1 MERKLA
7 AQYQLDGRGRTGVGW
22 ATGISKYAQG
32 GITVRIACVLD
43 VDYEDSEFKQ
53 PYDGFKNQGHQVT
66 IVGLQ
71 PGKELKGK
79 QGKVTTKAETGIDQ
93 ARPEQFDAL
102 FIPGGYSPDHLRAD
116 PRMVKFTKSF
126 FDTDKP
132 VLAICHGPQLLITA
146 RVVKGRKMTAWITI
160 QDDLSQVGANV
171 VDQEVVVD
179 KNLVTSRQPSD
190 IPAFIRES
198 IKLLEKVPVGS
209 R

>member
-1 MERKLA
+1 M
-7 AQYQLDGRGRTGVGW
+7 
-22 ATGISKYAQG
+22 
-32 GITVRIACVLD
+32 RIACVLD

-53 PYDGFKNQGHQVT
+53 PFDAFSNQGHQVT

-71 PGKELKGK
+71 SGKELWGK
-79 QGKVTTKAETGIDQ
+79 QGKVTTKADLGIDQ

-116 PRMVKFTKSF
+116 PRMVKFTKTF
-126 FDTDKP
+126 FDADKP
-132 VLAICHGPQLLITA
+132 VLVICHGPQLLMTA

-160 QDDLSQVGANV
+160 QDDLSQVGTNV
-171 VDQEVVVD
+171 LDQEVVVD

-198 IKLLEKVPVGS
+198 TKVLEKVPVGA